1 MLLISHK
8 KNEKKSLTV
17 EKKSLTVAFV
27 AQKPLILPF
36 LPISVNFGW
45 LSTLL

>member
-1 MLLISHK
+1 MLPNITEK
-8 KNEKKSLTV
+8 KNGKNL
-17 EKKSLTVAFV
+17 LTVAFI
-27 AQKPLILPF
+27 AQKLLFQPF